1 MGNSFI
7 GNPYI
12 GNPYMGREERNIVRL
27 FSSSSWLHD
36 SVCAELHK
44 HKASNFSRSSVL
56 SFSVNFHDRRTVTI
70 KEKPYVVFSRTLP
83 IIGKTR
89 HYLFYILGKINPGLQ
104 MILAVRTP
112 HLG

>member
-1 MGNSFI
+1 
-7 GNPYI
+7 
-12 GNPYMGREERNIVRL
+12 MGREERNIVRL

-70 KEKPYVVFSRTLP
+70 KEKPYVVFQE
-83 IIGKTR
+83 
-89 HYLFYILGKINPGLQ
+89 HYRSQEKQDITSFIY
-104 MILAVRTP
+104 
-112 HLG
+112 